1 MANDTLYK
9 SVRVSRGY
17 LLQVIEGISDE
28 KMLEVPEGAVNN
40 VLWNLGH
47 IVHAHDRFTYGA
59 CDVES
64 DVPASYTDLFKGG
77 TSPSDWDEPP
87 SIEEVMGHIKNAT
100 DKTYSDYAAGKFDNY
115 NAFELA
121 PSLTIRNID
130 EALQFNCLHEG
141 VHIGIILSLKRL
153 IGVTI

>member
-9 SVRVSRGY
+9 TVRMSRGY
-17 LLQVIEGISDE
+17 LLKEIAGLSAEQ
-28 KMLEVPEGAVNN
+28 MLEVPEGAANN

-47 IVHAHDRFTYGA
+47 IVYAHDRFTYGA
-59 CDVES
+59 CGVES

-87 SIEEVMGHIKNAT
+87 SVEEVMGHIQNAT
-100 DKTYSDYAAGKFDNY
+100 EKTYADYAAGKFDNY
-115 NAFELA
+115 TPFELV
-121 PSLTIRNID
+121 PGFSIDSID

-141 VHIGIILSLKRL
+141 VHIGVILVMKRL
-153 IGVTI
+153 LGVTV